1 MNKRFASR
9 RSRHFTFDRDTRDL
23 AHGGERPPAR
33 LPASSTPADGGH
45 LPDPSA
51 ATPDDIRPPELD
63 ERLATLTIELH
74 CEDAPLLGVVVRAV
88 ELDEQLDGDYRADV
102 LATATQPFAVAKL
115 LGADCRLI
123 FVREIER
130 RSVHGVIEVVED
142 LGELDHRWWFRIELV
157 PAFALLDHGCHSRI
171 WQHRSV
177 LDIVT
182 AVLQPALASH
192 GRSFDPGATTR
203 GTGERDYCVQYR
215 ESDHAFVRRLL
226 EEEGIAYEY
235 VHPFGAGTEILTL
248 RDAMV
253 QYVELEEPGIPLID
267 HDAGEANVESVQ
279 SLTHVHAL
287 TATAA
292 RFRDYDWRAPRE
304 LLTELRSGTDER
316 GRERLIYQ
324 HQHRR
329 YIEDDLDTRTGD
341 LLAAER
347 VAAQTLRGSGNVTS
361 FVPGARFTIYNAG
374 ELDGEYVLLTVDHH
388 YGDPCDGL
396 STYTNDFTCIP
407 AAVEYRPR
415 ARTPKPSVRGPHTA
429 TVVGDEEIH
438 TDEHGRIQ
446 VQFHWEPTPS
456 FATGASCWVR
466 CAQSW
471 AGPGWGAQFI
481 PRVGME
487 VVVEFLE
494 GNPDRPLVVGCVYNG
509 ANEAPFPV
517 PEHASQ
523 SGWRTR
529 STPDSHGYNMVRF
542 EDAAGREEIHIH
554 GQRDLTIVVGH
565 DEDCRVRRDV
575 RQQVGRDRRV
585 DVGRALDETIGQSMT
600 LDVGDDLTASVGA
613 SMRVSV
619 SQKASLR
626 SGSICEITAASQL
639 RLSCGAASLTL
650 KASGEVEINGSKL
663 LAQAAGDLVLNGGKI
678 KLNPPAGGGGGGDRR
693 CPPRPDEDDELEN
706 DHAQT
711 SRGPAPEHRP
721 SVHATTPPSA
731 RQTSAGPPPH
741 RKVRKRGKPTLRRSC
756 TTPESPS
763 RNRKRQERNLINTAT
778 SKIMSKVA
786 KMLDR
791 RRNKMIDD
799 LPGPKAHPSRMTS
812 PLQPTTSSNRSRL
825 EKYPLLKLADQALDR
840 RLAATIED
848 IQTCPMCEPTKHVG
862 GQIRAPGSATVEFEG
877 RPAARAS
884 FHASEVPPVLEIED
898 EGARRMLLDN
908 YEHWKRA
915 GDAWNLD
922 LRILASISYVEY
934 MRDGP
939 IGKRIENIGSRQANR
954 GHTTRLGHEWS
965 LGIAHFKPSTAE
977 ALEKAGYITPA
988 KDELDRV
995 RRLEDPAI
1003 AAQYQAAYIV
1013 YIQDYF
1019 VDEYPPILEQPDI
1032 AVTFYFKGVDDGIS
1046 DDPTPS
1052 DNGVAVMSNVW
1063 AIGRLFGMPFGDG
1076 DYADCVGAED
1086 NQLIEGSDSVL
1097 IDGLPLARLGD
1108 RCLHGGTIIDVQGTI
1123 ETG

>member
-9 RSRHFTFDRDTRDL
+9 RSRHFTLIRDAHDRAD
-23 AHGGERPPAR
+23 GGERAPSR
-33 LPASSTPADGGH
+33 LTASSTPADGGH

-63 ERLATLTIELH
+63 ERLATLTVELH
-74 CEDAPLLGVVVRAV
+74 CEDAPLLGLVVRAV
-88 ELDEQLDGDYRADV
+88 ELGEQLDDDYRADV

-130 RSVHGVIEVVED
+130 RTVHGVVEVVED

-192 GRSFDPGATTR
+192 GRSFDLGATTR
-203 GTGERDYCVQYR
+203 GTSERDYCVQYR

-304 LLTELRSGTDER
+304 LLTELRSRTDER

-347 VAAQTLRGSGNVTS
+347 VAAQTLRGIGNVTS

-388 YGDPCDGL
+388 YDDPCDGL
-396 STYTNDFTCIP
+396 STYTNAFTCIP
-407 AAVEYRPR
+407 ATVEYRPR

-456 FATGASCWVR
+456 FAIGASCWVR

-494 GNPDRPLVVGCVYNG
+494 GNPERPLVIGCVYNG

-585 DVGRALDETIGQSMT
+585 DIGRALDETVGESMT

-619 SQKASLR
+619 SQRASLR

-663 LAQAAGDLVLNGGKI
+663 LAQAAGELVLNGGMI

-693 CPPRPDEDDELEN
+693 CPPRPDE
-706 DHAQT
+706 
-711 SRGPAPEHRP
+711 P
-721 SVHATTPPSA
+721 
-731 RQTSAGPPPH
+731 
-741 RKVRKRGKPTLRRSC
+741 
-756 TTPESPS
+756 TPED
-763 RNRKRQERNLINTAT
+763 E
-778 SKIMSKVA
+778 
-786 KMLDR
+786 
-791 RRNKMIDD
+791 
-799 LPGPKAHPSRMTS
+799 PKAEAKPVSNTPATKVGACSTPAAPPATESSAPSPILSQVTERVSDTMEKAAAW
-812 PLQPTTSSNRSRL
+812 L
-825 EKYPLLKLADQALDR
+825 EERCEQRKAQDYAI
-840 RLAATIED
+840 AAMVGDE
-848 IQTCPMCEPTKHVG
+848 QTCREQEPQPHVG
-862 GQIRAPGSATVEFEG
+862 GKILGPGAVSVEFEG
-877 RPAARAS
+877 KRVARAS
-884 FHASEVPPVLEIED
+884 FHQCEVPSVLEIED
-898 EGARRMLLDN
+898 EGAKQMLLEN
-908 YEHWKRA
+908 QVHWEAATR
-915 GDAWNLD
+915 GQNVDPRLP
-922 LRILASISYVEY
+922 ASISYVEY
-934 MRDGP
+934 MQDGLWGKAKELAGSCMARHGKTTVRDN
-939 IGKRIENIGSRQANR
+939 EV
-954 GHTTRLGHEWS
+954 S
-965 LGIAHFKPSTAE
+965 LGVANIKPSTA
-977 ALEKAGYITPA
+977 ALLEQRGYVAPSQ
-988 KDELDRV
+988 DEGHRV
-995 RRLEDPAI
+995 MRLEDPA
-1003 AAQYQAAYIV
+1003 QAAHYQVAYLVFLEDQFIERNAW
-1013 YIQDYF
+1013 IGEREDILATLYF
-1019 VDEYPPILEQPDI
+1019 NGHQRYMEL
-1032 AVTFYFKGVDDGIS
+1032 AFTWDGG
-1046 DDPTPS
+1046 PKLAWRPKKLQGKPS
-1052 DNGVAVMSNVW
+1052 PQGSEVMNNYY

-1076 DYADCVGAED
+1076 DFVECKGATD
-1086 NQLIEGSDSVL
+1086 NQVISGSNTVIIE
-1097 IDGLPLARLGD
+1097 GLPLARLGD
-1108 RCLHGGTIIDVQGTI
+1108 KCLHDGYISSTSSGCIASG
-1123 ETG
+1123 